1 MEGAAGAWWGRGAA
15 VGCSKGAARGQ
26 QVCRPGQARPEQAR
40 RTPTQ
45 ARPGQAGQAHCSTS
59 SQAGQRTEVAAMRFS
74 VKGVKSRMMWCTV
87 ICRKKGRKED
97 TKRGRGEEGVWAV

>member
-1 MEGAAGAWWGRGAA
+1 
-15 VGCSKGAARGQ
+15 
-26 QVCRPGQARPEQAR
+26 
-40 RTPTQ
+40 
-45 ARPGQAGQAHCSTS
+45 
-59 SQAGQRTEVAAMRFS
+59 MRFS